1 MSLENAR
8 LPAGAERTLGI
19 IKRRGP
25 QRAADLASALGV
37 TAEAARQQLVQL
49 AQAELA
55 SAETSKRGVGRPSR
69 VWSLTAAGHARFP
82 DTHAELTVQL
92 IGAIRGEFGDRA
104 LDRIIKARQEGI
116 RQSYRAALE
125 GARTL
130 GTRVARL
137 AEIRAREGYMAEWRR
152 DGDGFLL
159 VENHCPICAAATA
172 CQGFC
177 RSELE
182 IFRDALGGDAEVERV
197 EHLLAGARRCAYR
210 ITRAASPKRRAAAKE
225 VNHGVDRRALGG

>member
-1 MSLENAR
+1 MS
-8 LPAGAERTLGI
+8 
-19 IKRRGP
+19 
-25 QRAADLASALGV
+25 S
-37 TAEAARQQLVQL
+37 
-49 AQAELA
+49 
-55 SAETSKRGVGRPSR
+55 ETRKRGVGRPSR
-69 VWSLTAAGHARFP
+69 VWSLTGAGHARFP

-92 IGAIRGEFGDRA
+92 IGAIRGALGERA
-104 LDRIIKARQEGI
+104 LDRIIGARQEGI
-116 RQSYRAALE
+116 RQSYRAALA

-182 IFRDALGGDAEVERV
+182 IFRDALGEDAEIERV

-210 ITRAASPKRRAAAKE
+210 ITRTASPKRRAAAKE
-225 VNHGVDRRALGG
+225 VNHGMDRRGLGG